1 MDGVVHFFQSIPYD
15 QLVIQTMNGI
25 VTGMILA
32 LVASGLTLIFGIMDV
47 VNFAHGELFM
57 LGAYIGVIVVTAT
70 GSFWLALILA
80 ALVVAIL
87 GAAMQIVTLRPLI
100 GRDPL
105 TTILATFGISLILQ
119 NYVLWQFGPVSRK
132 ISEPIT
138 AHFNLFYLEYPWYRL
153 LIAAL
158 SALIIGAFWLFL
170 KYGKYGI
177 WIRATTQDRVM
188 AQAMGIPVP
197 WVYTGVFA
205 IGAGLAAASGVLFA
219 PMAGVSHTMGLDW
232 VLKAF
237 IVVVVG
243 GMGNLGG
250 SIAAAIFISL
260 LESLC
265 LGLGEPLAGGDR
277 LIRRADPHASVP
289 SHRSVCADT
298 EMTTA
303 PLDKMRPLSK
313 AGLSHTAIYWIGFC
327 VVMALLI
334 VAPLVL
340 PEFWRRFLT
349 EVLIWGLLAMSS
361 DLLIGY
367 TGMIS
372 FGHSAFFGLGM
383 YGAAAALLLV
393 SPPNLWLAIL
403 FGLIGAAIVAL
414 FVAYFSTRLRDI
426 YFAITTLIFSQ
437 IFYVIIFT
445 WTAVTGG
452 ENGLIFTRPHFS
464 IPFIVDVRF
473 TSSIMHWFV
482 LAVVT
487 ASYLILR
494 RVTQSPFGMVLQSI
508 RENEART
515 RAIGY
520 PVERYK
526 IVSVMLSGLFA
537 GLAGVL
543 YAIQNEFAAPD
554 FVYFITSGDTV
565 IFNVMGGIGTLVGP
579 IVGAGLF
586 QLLRELMSRIFGD
599 QFPYLVPLGFIF
611 IAMIIF
617 LPQGLLGFARRWLNR

>member
-1 MDGVVHFFQSIPYD
+1 MDAVLHFFQSIPYD

-57 LGAYIGVIVVTAT
+57 LGAYIGVIVLTAT
-70 GSFWLALILA
+70 GSFWLALVLA

-158 SALIIGAFWLFL
+158 SALIIGVFWLFL
-170 KYGKYGI
+170 KFGKYGI

-260 LESLC
+260 LESY
-265 LGLGEPLAGGDR
+265 
-277 LIRRADPHASVP
+277 ASVWVNP
-289 SHRSVCADT
+289 SQAV
-298 EMTTA
+298 
-303 PLDKMRPLSK
+303 
-313 AGLSHTAIYWIGFC
+313 
-327 VVMALLI
+327 I
-334 VAPLVL
+334 VSFV
-340 PEFWRRFLT
+340 
-349 EVLIWGLLAMSS
+349 VLILTLLFRP
-361 DLLIGY
+361 
-367 TGMIS
+367 TG
-372 FGHSAFFGLGM
+372 
-383 YGAAAALLLV
+383 
-393 SPPNLWLAIL
+393 
-403 FGLIGAAIVAL
+403 L
-414 FVAYFSTRLRDI
+414 FVPT
-426 YFAITTLIFSQ
+426 
-437 IFYVIIFT
+437 
-445 WTAVTGG
+445 
-452 ENGLIFTRPHFS
+452 P
-464 IPFIVDVRF
+464 
-473 TSSIMHWFV
+473 
-482 LAVVT
+482 
-487 ASYLILR
+487 
-494 RVTQSPFGMVLQSI
+494 
-508 RENEART
+508 
-515 RAIGY
+515 
-520 PVERYK
+520 K
-526 IVSVMLSGLFA
+526 
-537 GLAGVL
+537 
-543 YAIQNEFAAPD
+543 
-554 FVYFITSGDTV
+554 
-565 IFNVMGGIGTLVGP
+565 
-579 IVGAGLF
+579 
-586 QLLRELMSRIFGD
+586 
-599 QFPYLVPLGFIF
+599 
-611 IAMIIF
+611 
-617 LPQGLLGFARRWLNR
+617 